1 MESIYKTDIFRQI
14 EFEENKKLYNKIKKE
29 MEKQE
34 TLYTEDLT
42 VIFKIFPFVDKRII
56 RNLYYDLIDTTEIF

>member
-1 MESIYKTDIFRQI
+1 MESIYKTDIFRKM
-14 EFEENKKLYNKIKKE
+14 EFEENKKLYKKILKE

-42 VIFKIFPFVDKRII
+42 VIFEIFPFVDKRII
-56 RNLYYDLIDTTEIF
+56 RNLYYDLLDTTEIF